1 MEYQNPVMEGQI
13 SRKVQTELER
23 AWQEGV
29 LIDSKGWMWIKVE
42 KLHSTA
48 RNMFV
53 GIRYLSIWL
62 KILRKMG

>member
-1 MEYQNPVMEGQI
+1 MEGQI

-42 KLHSTA
+42 KLHS
-48 RNMFV
+48 
-53 GIRYLSIWL
+53 
-62 KILRKMG
+62 ILRTTKKECPLLRRLCSR